1 MATPPFTREELHECT
16 LKYVLKGVARRL
28 YDAANSDLQKRRMVT
43 SVARSSPSSN
53 ISINHPHKN
62 INSKARH
69 GFKSSPIKISSYAFT
84 KKDQMIRTKKNR
96 TRLHDNY
103 HSENKMTSLEN
114 MNEGAQ
120 QSLSQIRC
128 FCTILIP
135 TERFAA
141 NNNDITK

>member
-84 KKDQMIRTKKNR
+84 GNAKSFQ
-96 TRLHDNY
+96 
-103 HSENKMTSLEN
+103 
-114 MNEGAQ
+114 
-120 QSLSQIRC
+120 
-128 FCTILIP
+128 
-135 TERFAA
+135 
-141 NNNDITK
+141 DIINVVVQDISINIYITFTNIYI